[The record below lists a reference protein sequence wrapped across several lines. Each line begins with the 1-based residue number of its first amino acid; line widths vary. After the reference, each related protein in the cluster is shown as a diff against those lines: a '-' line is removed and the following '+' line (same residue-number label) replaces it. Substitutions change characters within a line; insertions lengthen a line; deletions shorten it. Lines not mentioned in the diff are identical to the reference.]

1 MHLID
6 GNQTTG
12 EVEGVKLIFGSRKR
26 RSKHT
31 TSSSTTFLKSWFF
44 EGDYALRHESKYGLL
59 HTISGGVLER
69 KEKKKLAKILI
80 CINWEAFFWVPS
92 VSATQFFTP
101 TLEWY
106 MNKSWPIRRNRKC
119 NNKYFWISNQ
129 NSDISIYGFMK
140 LFEKISI
147 FSHCDK
153 IQIKCIEFLDQKL
166 FFATVCIKN
175 KKLKLDYLVI
185 SEPHRSGLIIDRR

>member
-1 MHLID
+1 MRKCQTCRFSQDRFQLFFGVESFLKRFKRKCSIGKVKKNGWMHLID

-59 HTISGGVLER
+59 HTISGGELLLER
-69 KEKKKLAKILI
+69 KRRSKVGKDSHLHQLRS
-80 CINWEAFFWVPS
+80 FFWVPS

-106 MNKSWPIRRNRKC
+106 MNKS
-119 NNKYFWISNQ
+119 
-129 NSDISIYGFMK
+129 
-140 LFEKISI
+140 
-147 FSHCDK
+147 
-153 IQIKCIEFLDQKL
+153 
-166 FFATVCIKN
+166 
-175 KKLKLDYLVI
+175 
-185 SEPHRSGLIIDRR
+185 

>member
-1 MHLID
+1 MRKCQTCRFSQDRFQLFFGVESFLKRFKRKCSIGKVKKNGWMHLID

-80 CINWEAFFWVPS
+80 CINWEAFFGSHQCQQLNSLRPLWNGTWIKANPS
-92 VSATQFFTP
+92 GAIESVTTNTTSEFPIKILTYLSMNSWNFLRTFPFF
-101 TLEWY
+101 
-106 MNKSWPIRRNRKC
+106 
-119 NNKYFWISNQ
+119 
-129 NSDISIYGFMK
+129 
-140 LFEKISI
+140 
-147 FSHCDK
+147 H
-153 IQIKCIEFLDQKL
+153 
-166 FFATVCIKN
+166 TVTKH
-175 KKLKLDYLVI
+175 K
-185 SEPHRSGLIIDRR
+185 